1 MKATQVLRD
10 EHEGIL
16 AMLAVVEAAARRLE
30 SGKSIPPQMMVDAAT
45 FFRNFADGC
54 HHGKEEGELFPTMVE
69 HGVPKE
75 GGPVGM
81 MLYEHDEGR
90 AYVRGIKQAA
100 ERYAQGDLSANLAL
114 VDNTLDYVRLLRA
127 HIAKEN
133 NVLFPMAD
141 ELLTDGEQS
150 KLYDAFEHIEQTRTG
165 PGEHERY
172 HAMIGEYQKIVAGW
186 N

>member
-1 MKATQVLRD
+1 M
-10 EHEGIL
+10 
-16 AMLAVVEAAARRLE
+16 
-30 SGKSIPPQMMVDAAT
+30 
-45 FFRNFADGC
+45 
-54 HHGKEEGELFPTMVE
+54 
-69 HGVPKE
+69 
-75 GGPVGM
+75 
-81 MLYEHDEGR
+81 
-90 AYVRGIKQAA
+90 KQAA
-100 ERYAQGDLSANLAL
+100 ERYAQGDQSANLAL

-141 ELLTDGEQS
+141 EILNDAEQS

-172 HAMIGEYQKIVAGW
+172 HAMIGEYQKIVASW